1 MQAQENNLFV
11 QALQH
16 TLQGKGYPSDV
27 QFRAKLAKVKHLH
40 TLGNLAASSIVRFC
54 QRAVATMGLP
64 PDAWTVQVKPV
75 IANAE

>member
-16 TLQGKGYPSDV
+16 TLQGKGYP
-27 QFRAKLAKVKHLH
+27 
-40 TLGNLAASSIVRFC
+40 
-54 QRAVATMGLP
+54 
-64 PDAWTVQVKPV
+64 VQVKPV